1 MTSSDERPQGWSESD
16 SAQFIELGRVY
27 TPTRDEI
34 QQTILDLIPAERDDA
49 FLTVELG
56 VGGGWL
62 SAAILERF
70 PYARILGLDGSPTM
84 LRETDARLQPFAGRY
99 ELREFKLEDASW
111 LDRIGAESS
120 GTSGPVRC
128 FVSSLVVHHLDG
140 DGKRVLY
147 QRLHE
152 RLEAGGALLFA
163 DLLAPG
169 SEWERRFMA
178 RQWDVEVR
186 RQSLE
191 MTGSLETYQRF
202 FDDHWNLYD
211 YPDPM
216 DMPST
221 APEHLR
227 WLTEAGFIGASV
239 FWARAGHAVYGG
251 YKGNTGASA

>member
-1 MTSSDERPQGWSESD
+1 MTSSDEHVQGWSESD
-16 SAQFIELGRVY
+16 SADFIEIGRVY

-34 QQTILDLIPAERDDA
+34 QQTILDLIPAEREDA
-49 FLTVELG
+49 FLAVELG
-56 VGGGWL
+56 VGVGWL

-70 PYARILGLDGSPTM
+70 PNARILGVDGSPMM
-84 LRETDARLQPFAGRY
+84 LRETDARLQPFVGRY

-111 LDRIGAESS
+111 LDRIGANEGESER
-120 GTSGPVRC
+120 VRC

-140 DGKRVLY
+140 EGKRVLY
-147 QRLHE
+147 QRLYE
-152 RLEAGGALLFA
+152 RLESGGGLIFA

-169 SEWERRFMA
+169 SEWERRHMA
-178 RQWDVEVR
+178 RQWDAETH

-202 FDDHWNLYD
+202 VDDHWNLYD

-216 DMPST
+216 DKPST

-227 WLTEAGFIGASV
+227 WLTEVGFVGASV

-251 YKGNTGASA
+251 YKGDRGASA

>member
-1 MTSSDERPQGWSESD
+1 MTSSDESAQGWSESD
-16 SAQFIELGRVY
+16 SAQFIEIGRVY
-27 TPTRDEI
+27 TPTRNEI
-34 QQTILDLIPAERDDA
+34 QQTILDLLPAEREEA
-49 FLTVELG
+49 FLAVELG

-70 PYARILGLDGSPTM
+70 PNARILGLDGSPTM
-84 LRETDARLQPFAGRY
+84 LRETDACLQTFAGRY
-99 ELREFKLEDASW
+99 ELREFRLEDASW
-111 LDRIGAESS
+111 LERIGAES
-120 GTSGPVRC
+120 GQIRC

-140 DGKRVLY
+140 EGKRSLY

-152 RLEAGGALLFA
+152 RLEVGGSLLLA

-169 SEWERRFMA
+169 SEWERRYMA
-178 RQWDVEVR
+178 RQWDAEVR

-191 MTGSLETYQRF
+191 MTGSLESYQRF
-202 FDDHWNLYD
+202 VDDHWNLYD

-251 YKGNTGASA
+251 YKGDTEASA

>member
-16 SAQFIELGRVY
+16 SAHFIELGRVY

-34 QQTILDLIPAERDDA
+34 QQAILDLIPAAREDA
-49 FLTVELG
+49 FLAVELG

-70 PYARILGLDGSPTM
+70 PNARILGFDGSQTM
-84 LRETDARLQPFAGRY
+84 LRETDARLRPFAGRY
-99 ELREFKLEDASW
+99 ELREFRLEDAAW
-111 LDRIGAESS
+111 LERIGASAGEREQI
-120 GTSGPVRC
+120 RC

-140 DGKRVLY
+140 EGKRVLY
-147 QRLHE
+147 QRLQE
-152 RLEAGGALLFA
+152 RLAAGGALLFA

-169 SEWERRFMA
+169 SEWERRHMA
-178 RQWDVEVR
+178 RQWDAEVR
-186 RQSLE
+186 RQSVE
-191 MTGSLETYQRF
+191 MTGSLATYQRF
-202 FDDHWNLYD
+202 VDDHWNLYD
-211 YPDPM
+211 YPDAM

-227 WLTEAGFIGASV
+227 WLAEAGFVGASI

-251 YKGNTGASA
+251 YKGLTAANA